1 MEKTFLV
8 IVGEQISSKEWRLKR
23 KPSFIDVFMLSLQLS
38 HTTMNPSYQYIPLE
52 NGVKMPINFC
62 DQDFQ
67 IIYNEN
73 KIQILVGEKDLQ
85 KEVIYEILSH
95 FVLIEG
101 SKVTA
106 LRHFPFENTSLLIRK
121 KRRTVS
127 AEKKL
132 KDTSDCFKLQG
143 GILRKL

>member
-23 KPSFIDVFMLSLQLS
+23 KPNFIDVFILSRQLS
-38 HTTMNPSYQYIPLE
+38 NTTLNPSYQYIPLE
-52 NGVKMPINFC
+52 NGGIMPINFC

-67 IIYNEN
+67 IIYIEN
-73 KIQILVGEKDLQ
+73 KIQILVGENEIL
-85 KEVIYEILSH
+85 EEEIFEILSH
-95 FVLIEG
+95 FVLVEG
-101 SKVTA
+101 TKVTA
-106 LRHFPFENTSLLIRK
+106 LRYFPFEKTSLLIRI
-121 KRRTVS
+121 KRRTAS

>member
-23 KPSFIDVFMLSLQLS
+23 KPSFIDIFILSFQLP

-52 NGVKMPINFC
+52 NGGKMPINFC
-62 DQDFQ
+62 EQDFQ

-73 KIQILVGEKDLQ
+73 KIQILVGEKDLPE
-85 KEVIYEILSH
+85 EVIYEILSH
-95 FVLIEG
+95 FVLIDG

-106 LRHFPFENTSLLIRK
+106 LRHFPFEKTSLLVRK

-127 AEKKL
+127 AEKQL
-132 KDTSDCFKLQG
+132 KDTSDCFKLEG

>member
-23 KPSFIDVFMLSLQLS
+23 KPNFIDVFILSLQLS

-52 NGVKMPINFC
+52 NGGKMPINFC

-67 IIYNEN
+67 IIYNKN
-73 KIQILVGEKDLQ
+73 KIQILVGENGLPE
-85 KEVIYEILSH
+85 EVIYEILSH

-101 SKVTA
+101 TIVTA
-106 LRHFPFENTSLLIRK
+106 LRHFPFEKTSLLIRK

-127 AEKKL
+127 AEKRL
-132 KDTSDCFKLQG
+132 REPSDCFKLEG